1 MSYTHPLPIGTASG
15 GNGYGDGNRGFHGN
29 GYGAGDENTS
39 SFGDGLGDGSDAL
52 PDPWNWATYPQS
64 IPGVLCF
71 VFTIGISFDH
81 TVTLTR
87 ARPLTETSC

>member
-1 MSYTHPLPIGTASG
+1 VTYSHPLPAGAAHG
-15 GNGYGDGNRGFHGN
+15 GNGCGDGNCGFQGTGYGDGDENISSFGS
-29 GYGAGDENTS
+29 GAGDGN
-39 SFGDGLGDGSDAL
+39 AAP
-52 PDPWNWATYPQS
+52 PDTWNWATYPES